1 MTKKLGL
8 WEAQE
13 VTQKL
18 HCVWWTMRIAYFPKS
33 ALNEFNIFV
42 IRLSKLHSEADRET
56 QIYSLAKAANE
67 LINKLQ
73 KEKQSELKGKIAMF
87 AIGGKTLYK
96 SSGDHPYDD
105 LVIAIET
112 LFNALGSPLTS
123 VSVPAQ
129 YDL

>member
-42 IRLSKLHSEADRET
+42 VRLGKLHSEADRET

-73 KEKQSELKGKIAMF
+73 KEKQSELKGKIGMF

-112 LFNALGSPLTS
+112 LFNALGSPLKS

-129 YDL
+129 YDI